1 MNTSIYR
8 QFWRYT
14 IPTIAAMLVNGLYQ
28 VVDGIFIGHYV
39 GAAGLAGINVAWP
52 LIGSILGI
60 GLMVGVG
67 TGALASIRLG
77 EKQPQKA
84 QAVLSTGLVLLL
96 LMSPVVSILL
106 WCFADDFLRLQGA
119 QGEVFQLGLQ
129 YLDVLVFSCLFTLG
143 SIAMPILLRNDGSP
157 NLATMLMVLGAI
169 TNIVL
174 DYLFIGLLQWQLT
187 GAAIAT
193 ALAQMVV
200 LLVGLSYFF
209 SRKAKLRLSKHNFSF
224 QWRLLP
230 QIFAIGTSSFFMYA
244 YGSMMVALHNSL
256 LLSYGSPVL
265 VGAYAILGYI
275 IVVYYLIAEGIAN
288 GMQPLASFYHGAGHS
303 DNIKKLLKIAMSSA
317 VLTGMVFIGL
327 LNLFPEQVVAVF
339 NANDAELTQHTI
351 TGIRLHMFAMFLDG
365 FLVVTAAYYQSVN
378 RGGKALFVSIGNM
391 MVQLPFLFIMPKW
404 LGITGVWLAFP
415 LSNIALTL
423 VVAIMLWRDIKRM
436 PKNQWVEA

>member
-1 MNTSIYR
+1 MNVSIYR

-52 LIGSILGI
+52 LIGSILGV

-77 EKQPQKA
+77 EKQAQKA

-96 LMSPVVSILL
+96 LMSPVISILL

-119 QGEVFQLGLQ
+119 EGEVFQLGLQ

-157 NLATMLMVLGAI
+157 NLATLLMVLGAL

-200 LLVGLSYFF
+200 LVVGLSYFF
-209 SRKAKLRLSKHNFSF
+209 SRKAKLRLSQRNFSF

-288 GMQPLASFYHGAGHS
+288 GIQPLASFYHGAGHS

-391 MVQLPFLFIMPKW
+391 VVQLPFLFMMPKL

-423 VVAIMLWRDIKRM
+423 VVAVMLWRDINRM

>member
-1 MNTSIYR
+1 MNVSIYR

-52 LIGSILGI
+52 LIGSILGV

-77 EKQPQKA
+77 EKQAQKA

-96 LMSPVVSILL
+96 LMSPVISILL

-119 QGEVFQLGLQ
+119 EGEVFQLGLQ

-157 NLATMLMVLGAI
+157 NLATLLMVLGAL

-200 LLVGLSYFF
+200 LVVGLSYFF
-209 SRKAKLRLSKHNFSF
+209 SRKAKLRLSQRNFSF

-265 VGAYAILGYI
+265 VGSYADFWCMEEKG
-275 IVVYYLIAEGIAN
+275 
-288 GMQPLASFYHGAGHS
+288 SC
-303 DNIKKLLKIAMSSA
+303 
-317 VLTGMVFIGL
+317 
-327 LNLFPEQVVAVF
+327 
-339 NANDAELTQHTI
+339 
-351 TGIRLHMFAMFLDG
+351 
-365 FLVVTAAYYQSVN
+365 
-378 RGGKALFVSIGNM
+378 
-391 MVQLPFLFIMPKW
+391 
-404 LGITGVWLAFP
+404 GV
-415 LSNIALTL
+415 IC
-423 VVAIMLWRDIKRM
+423 
-436 PKNQWVEA
+436 

>member
-52 LIGSILGI
+52 LIGSILGV

-209 SRKAKLRLSKHNFSF
+209 HAKPNCVCRSTISHFNGVCCHKF
-224 QWRLLP
+224 
-230 QIFAIGTSSFFMYA
+230 
-244 YGSMMVALHNSL
+244 SL
-256 LLSYGSPVL
+256 L
-265 VGAYAILGYI
+265 
-275 IVVYYLIAEGIAN
+275 EH
-288 GMQPLASFYHGAGHS
+288 QASLCTPMA
-303 DNIKKLLKIAMSSA
+303 
-317 VLTGMVFIGL
+317 
-327 LNLFPEQVVAVF
+327 P
-339 NANDAELTQHTI
+339 
-351 TGIRLHMFAMFLDG
+351 
-365 FLVVTAAYYQSVN
+365 
-378 RGGKALFVSIGNM
+378 
-391 MVQLPFLFIMPKW
+391 
-404 LGITGVWLAFP
+404 
-415 LSNIALTL
+415 
-423 VVAIMLWRDIKRM
+423 
-436 PKNQWVEA
+436 

>member
-209 SRKAKLRLSKHNFSF
+209 SRKAKLRLSKHNCSF

-391 MVQLPFLFIMPKW
+391 MVQLPFLFIMPKL

-423 VVAIMLWRDIKRM
+423 VVAVMLWRDIKRM

>member
-106 WCFADDFLRLQGA
+106 GCFADDFLRLQGA
-119 QGEVFQLGLQ
+119 EGEVFQLGLQ

-200 LLVGLSYFF
+200 LLVGLRYFF
-209 SRKAKLRLSKHNFSF
+209 SRKAKLRLSKRSFSF

-303 DNIKKLLKIAMSSA
+303 DHIKKLLKIAMSSA

-391 MVQLPFLFIMPKW
+391 MVQLPFLFIMPKL

-423 VVAIMLWRDIKRM
+423 VVAVMLWRDIKRM